1 MRTSAK
7 LLIAGALLAA
17 PLAISR
23 SEVPE
28 LPGGAAS
35 SEQRASAADGEK
47 AIRQLRELMFPA
59 GERVE
64 DWDVGG
70 ADPEEAVRAMGA
82 DKYYLLETDA
92 SDGTSTVTI
101 LTARP
106 ISEIAPAGWRIVKS
120 YGAAETQLDNPSV
133 AFGFLTPRFV
143 LAGRANGIRT
153 RDADCSNTIG
163 HAILY
168 EVPGAP
174 EAPEDRDIPDMF
186 DGLMLAI
193 DGQTLCARSDGDPT
207 KGFSV
212 RYFLPDGRL
221 LLNPDRSVPASRA
234 TIVPAAPIDTLI
246 KPSPPEPATPQP

>member
-1 MRTSAK
+1 MSTIVR
-7 LLIAGALLAA
+7 LLIAGTLLAA
-17 PLAISR
+17 PLTVSR

-28 LPGGAAS
+28 LPGQAAPAEKPFS
-35 SEQRASAADGEK
+35 DADSEK
-47 AIRQLRELMFPA
+47 AIRQLRDLMFPA

-70 ADPEEAVRAMGA
+70 ADPEAAVRAMGA

-92 SDGTSTVTI
+92 SDGTSIVTI

-106 ISEIAPAGWRIVKS
+106 ISEIAPSGWRVVKS
-120 YGAAETQLDNPSV
+120 YGAVDTPLDNPSV
-133 AFGFLTPRFV
+133 AFGYLTPRFV
-143 LAGRANGIRT
+143 LAGRGNGIRT

-174 EAPEDRDIPDMF
+174 EAPEDRDIPDLF

-193 DGQTLCARSDGDPT
+193 DGQTLCARFDGDPK
-207 KGFSV
+207 KGFSA

-221 LLNPDRSVPASRA
+221 LLNPDRSVPASRVE
-234 TIVPAAPIDTLI
+234 IVPAAPIDTLI
-246 KPSPPEPATPQP
+246 KPPPPAPATPQP